1 MPDMKDVVTKK
12 DSVSLP
18 LATRPYLF
26 NSSFGLKLTPA
37 EVVEQILVYMKAD
50 QKRSYKITI
59 GTDSEGMA
67 DKRADFVTA
76 IVIHRVGNG
85 GRYFWRRIE
94 DGKKFHTLRDR
105 ILQEVV
111 ISLEIA
117 HSFLETART
126 FPMPKFDFEIHV
138 DIGENGATKAM
149 IQELTGMIRANNF
162 AVKTKPDSYAAS
174 KVADR
179 HGLKND

>member
-1 MPDMKDVVTKK
+1 MEEVTLKK
-12 DSVSLP
+12 APITAVLP
-18 LATRPYLF
+18 IKEYLF
-26 NSSFGLKLTPA
+26 NSSMGLKLSPPQ
-37 EVVEQILVYMKAD
+37 VVEAILCFMTAEP
-50 QKRSYKITI
+50 KRAYKITI
-59 GTDSEGMA
+59 GTDSEA
-67 DKRADFVTA
+67 TSDKRADFVTA
-76 IVIHRVGNG
+76 IVVHRVGNG

-117 HSFLETART
+117 HAFLETTKA
-126 FPMPKFDFEIHV
+126 FEMPKFDFEIHV
-138 DIGENGATKAM
+138 DIGENGATRAM
-149 IQELTGMIRANNF
+149 ISELTGMIRANNF

>member
-1 MPDMKDVVTKK
+1 MREIALKDTPITAV
-12 DSVSLP
+12 LP
-18 LATRPYLF
+18 IKEYIF
-26 NSSFGLKLTPA
+26 NSSLGLKLSPSQ
-37 EVVEQILVYMKAD
+37 VVRAILSFMADD

-105 ILQEVV
+105 ILQEVI

-117 HSFLETART
+117 HAFLEETKTVA
-126 FPMPKFDFEIHV
+126 MPKFDFEIHI
-138 DIGENGATKAM
+138 DIGENGATKTM
-149 IQELTGMIRANNF
+149 INELTGMIRANNF

>member
-1 MPDMKDVVTKK
+1 MLKK
-12 DSVSLP
+12 E
-18 LATRPYLF
+18 YLF
-26 NSSFGLKLTPA
+26 NSSYGIKLAPA
-37 EVVEQILVYMKAD
+37 GVVEEILAFMKANT
-50 QKRSYKITI
+50 KHEYKVTL
-59 GTDSEGMA
+59 GTDSEAMA

-76 IVIHRVGNG
+76 IVVHRVGNG

-94 DGKKFHTLRDR
+94 DGSKFHTLRAR
-105 ILQEVV
+105 ITQEVL

-117 HSFLETART
+117 HAFLETAAT
-126 FPMPKFDFEIHV
+126 FEMPKFDFEIHV

-149 IQELTGMIRANNF
+149 MQELTGIIRASNF

-179 HGLKND
+179 HGMKND